1 MSKFLRKDLAQDD
14 ILDAL
19 VLAVTA
25 LSQPQSVVTFPSNP
39 PHDGM
44 QLPMEIVYTNYPKK
58 MNIEE

>member
-39 PHDGM
+39 PHDDM